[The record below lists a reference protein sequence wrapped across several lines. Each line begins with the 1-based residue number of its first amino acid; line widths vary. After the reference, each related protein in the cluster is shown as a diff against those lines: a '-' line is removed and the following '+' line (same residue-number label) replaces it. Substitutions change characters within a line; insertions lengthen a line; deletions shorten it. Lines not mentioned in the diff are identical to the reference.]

1 MTTMTKRTYTR
12 RSEDE
17 RIAQLE
23 AQIQKVKD
31 RLENKKQ
38 KESPLLREW
47 TKAQKSVRKFIQA
60 AAENGRSD
68 LSLSAEAFLAGLE
81 RSMRSMS
88 PASEGARGR
97 RRSAS
102 DDDDS

>member
-12 RSEDE
+12 RTEDE
-17 RIAQLE
+17 RIAELE
-23 AQIQKVKD
+23 AQIRKVKD

-47 TKAQKSVRKFIQA
+47 TKAQRSVRKFIQA

-81 RSMRSMS
+81 RSMRSTS
-88 PASEGARGR
+88 HDGEGARGR
-97 RRSAS
+97 RRAAS

>member
-12 RSEDE
+12 RTEDE
-17 RIAQLE
+17 RIAELE

-47 TKAQKSVRKFIQA
+47 TKAQRGLRKFIQA
-60 AAENGRSD
+60 AAESGRSD
-68 LSLSAEAFLAGLE
+68 LSLSAEAFVAGLE
-81 RSMRSMS
+81 RSIRAAA
-88 PASEGARGR
+88 PDAEGPRRRGR
-97 RRSAS
+97 AASA
-102 DDDDS
+102 DDS